1 MLTLNRQP
9 PGGVFPDPVM
19 NEANKR
25 TDYSDVEAR
34 RSSRSRRQMGIGRRL
49 YYFFGLPLLRAVF
62 ALLSSTYRVQKV
74 IGQETAEQILAD
86 TDTVYAPCYWHQ
98 QHVLC
103 SGMMRDW
110 IRRGFKACFLISAS
124 VDGEVP
130 ARIARA
136 WGADVI
142 RGSANQTGALVLRDM
157 QQMMKQGVSIVTT
170 ADGPNGPKYEFKP
183 GAILMSRIGGAPMV
197 PLAGAADRAWYLDRW
212 DDFMIPKPFAR
223 VVLAVGEP
231 IAVPGNAPMDELESY
246 RARMEQATNA
256 LMEQS
261 KAALVKPEVA

>member
-1 MLTLNRQP
+1 MS
-9 PGGVFPDPVM
+9 
-19 NEANKR
+19 EANKR

-74 IGQETAEQILAD
+74 IGQETAETILAD
-86 TDTVYAPCYWHQ
+86 TKSVFAPCYWHQ
-98 QHVLC
+98 HHILC
-103 SGMMRDW
+103 SGIMRSW
-110 IRRGFKACFLISAS
+110 IRRGFKACFLVSAS

-130 ARIARA
+130 ARIAKG
-136 WGADVI
+136 WGAQVI
-142 RGSANQTGALVLRDM
+142 RGSANQTGALALRDM
-157 QQMMKQGVSIVTT
+157 QQMMKQGISIVTT

-183 GAILMSRIGGAPMV
+183 GAVLMARIGGAALV
-197 PLAGAADRAWYLDRW
+197 PLACAADRAWYLDRW

-231 IAVPGNAPMDELESY
+231 VEVPRTAAVNDLESY
-246 RARMEQATNA
+246 RLRMEQATMA

-261 KAALVKPEVA
+261 KAELEYSEAG